1 MNLNFSLLEQ
11 PISFEKALIFV
22 IEDVEVFSKVVHGVY
37 QYGENSMLKF
47 FNDKLQLLKPSELM
61 VVTDILSFDSQA
73 PTTLKLIYSDLEQQL
88 NENIELKSRI
98 DQLTTRV
105 QEWISEELLEH
116 ELDLVCEEMS
126 MVELFKA
133 LKIRITTQP
142 ESIFQ
147 KIMEILQIYKYLVK
161 KKCLVFNNVG
171 AYLTTTEMAELQEY
185 ISLCHMPVLFI
196 EPRKIKGLKQTVLDQ
211 DYFLCEEM
219 W

>member
-1 MNLNFSLLEQ
+1 M
-11 PISFEKALIFV
+11 
-22 IEDVEVFSKVVHGVY
+22 EVFSKVVHGVY

-61 VVTDILSFDSQA
+61 VVTDILSFDSQD
-73 PTTLKLIYSDLEQQL
+73 PTTLKLIYADLEQQL

-98 DQLTTRV
+98 DQLTTKV

-161 KKCLVFNNVG
+161 KKCLVFINVG

>member
-1 MNLNFSLLEQ
+1 MGRPVFQEGITQQSAAEVAAEA
-11 PISFEKALIFV
+11 EKKKAM
-22 IEDVEVFSKVVHGVY
+22 D
-37 QYGENSMLKF
+37 
-47 FNDKLQLLKPSELM
+47 
-61 VVTDILSFDSQA
+61 
-73 PTTLKLIYSDLEQQL
+73 KLIYADLEQQL

-98 DQLTTRV
+98 DQLTTKV

-161 KKCLVFNNVG
+161 KKCLV
-171 AYLTTTEMAELQEY
+171 LSMLERT
-185 ISLCHMPVLFI
+185 
-196 EPRKIKGLKQTVLDQ
+196 
-211 DYFLCEEM
+211 
-219 W
+219 